1 MTAPRCVFRSLL
13 VIGALWCLAGCQHR
27 LIVREASDKPA
38 ELFDSRPL
46 LVEHGIASWYGGR
59 WIGRKTANGE
69 IYRAGDLTA
78 AHKKLPFH
86 SKVRVTDLRSGKSV
100 IVRINNRGPYVKGRI
115 IDLSVEA
122 AKALGTYDRGL
133 ARVRLELLREIP
145 VLRTSNLRAKNPPR
159 PGIPTAPAPSDQSGT
174 NR

>member
-1 MTAPRCVFRSLL
+1 M
-13 VIGALWCLAGCQHR
+13 GALWSLAGCQHR
-27 LIVREASDKPA
+27 LIVQETANKPA
-38 ELFDSRPL
+38 ELYDSRPVQ
-46 LVEHGIASWYGGR
+46 VEYGIASWYGGR

-69 IYRAGDLTA
+69 TYRAGDMTA

-86 SKVRVTDLRSGKSV
+86 SKVRVTELRGGKSV

-122 AKALGTYDRGL
+122 AKALGTYERGL
-133 ARVRLELLREIP
+133 ARVRLEVLREIP
-145 VLRTSNLRAKNPPR
+145 VLRTSNLRAKNPPK
-159 PGIPTAPAPSDQSGT
+159 PGPLAKPLPTEKSRA